1 MTESIKSAERTGRH
15 LTDCDGKSGHII
27 ENVDI
32 KLAGIYHPFSSVYQ
46 SILFLLV
53 PNQFVSMIN
62 TVFPNEGLLHFTK
75 SQGII
80 HNQ

>member
-32 KLAGIYHPFSSVYQ
+32 KLAGIYHPFSAQKSNIFISLPKYSFSLSAKPIHIHDQ
-46 SILFLLV
+46 HC
-53 PNQFVSMIN
+53 
-62 TVFPNEGLLHFTK
+62 FPK
-75 SQGII
+75 
-80 HNQ
+80 